1 MAKGKA
7 VGKSASAKTGE
18 GKAPQTTKTTWKTT
32 RTTAERAAAVEAN
45 TGGSQPLRDF
55 LKKAGWY

>member
-1 MAKGKA
+1 MAKVKA
-7 VGKSASAKTGE
+7 AGKSASAKTGA
-18 GKAPQTTKTTWKTT
+18 GKASQTTKTTWKT